1 MDIDSFGVDAGCSGV
16 GGVALI
22 EFFRSIGSFLS
33 TVVDIV
39 VSAIQ
44 NFVFA
49 VTQMP
54 TYLRMFVS
62 SFRLV
67 PPTLAGLFVAAV
79 GVLIAW
85 FLVGRT

>member
-1 MDIDSFGVDAGCSGV
+1 M
-16 GGVALI
+16 I
-22 EFFRSIGSFLS
+22 EFFRAIGSFLA

-39 VSAIQ
+39 VSTIQ
-44 NFVFA
+44 NLVFA
-49 VTQMP
+49 ITQMP

-67 PPTLAGLFVAAV
+67 PPTLAGIFVAAV
-79 GVLIAW
+79 GILVAW